1 MAKVTISVISAIGK
15 AKLERMIYAIGPAPM
30 LKVVGARI
38 MSYIDE
44 SFRTNGRGQWP
55 PLRPSTLAMRQSGGD
70 QPLQDTGRYKQS
82 FVTETDGKTYVEIGS
97 SLKTPSGIPIA
108 GIHEK
113 GTPPFVIRAKNAKI
127 LAAQTRGGNWVRFGS
142 IVHHPG
148 IPARPVLPTQAQAE
162 QLVQG
167 TVNEMVEMAAKEGA
181 SLVGDTIP

>member
-1 MAKVTISVISAIGK
+1 MAKVTISVITAIGK
-15 AKLERMIYAIGPAPM
+15 QRLERMIYAIGPAPM

-44 SFRTNGRGQWP
+44 SFRTKGRGTWP
-55 PLRPSTLAMRQSGGD
+55 PLAPSTLALRRSGGD

-82 FVTETDGKTYVEIGS
+82 FVIETDGKTYVEIGS

-113 GTPPFVIRAKNAKI
+113 GTAPFVIRAKNAKM

-162 QLVQG
+162 QLVQE
-167 TVNEMVEMAAKEGA
+167 TANEMIEMAAKEGG
-181 SLVGDTIP
+181 SLVGDTVS